1 MIKNFLVVIAVLLFI
16 AGCGTT
22 GLFASYDKTG
32 KHPLVTVEKLG
43 ESLKAVKPGD
53 ILVLVDNNPKTKKP
67 VRENKYSI
75 VELSFVG
82 ERAIVTVQEKNK
94 LSFSIVQAK
103 LGEHLANGGNIYFV
117 RK

>member
-1 MIKNFLVVIAVLLFI
+1 MIKNFLAVIVALLFVV
-16 AGCGTT
+16 GCGTT
-22 GLFASYDKTG
+22 GYDKTG
-32 KHPLVTVEKLG
+32 KYPLVTAEKLG

-53 ILVLVDNNPKTKKP
+53 TLVMVDNNSKTKKL

-94 LSFSIVQAK
+94 PTFSIVQAK
-103 LGEHLANGGNIYFV
+103 LAEHLASGGSIYFV